1 MNLTPMGKENSNKF
15 MGSASVYIAN
25 INRTLKNI
33 KLSVLADY
41 VWRDSIGI
49 VIITNKVASSSNLQ
63 TIENVIKNMENL
75 NSDDIETLQLSQSKS
90 YLKIMGI
97 LFFIKNTNILI
108 SVDFVEIAIKSNHIF
123 DNLLLASKLR
133 VIKASL
139 KFDIAIVWINI

>member
-1 MNLTPMGKENSNKF
+1 
-15 MGSASVYIAN
+15 
-25 INRTLKNI
+25 
-33 KLSVLADY
+33 
-41 VWRDSIGI
+41 
-49 VIITNKVASSSNLQ
+49 VASSSNLQ
-63 TIENVIKNMENL
+63 TIENVIKNMENI

-90 YLKIMGI
+90 YLKIIGI

>member
-1 MNLTPMGKENSNKF
+1 
-15 MGSASVYIAN
+15 
-25 INRTLKNI
+25 
-33 KLSVLADY
+33 
-41 VWRDSIGI
+41 
-49 VIITNKVASSSNLQ
+49 VASSSNLQ
-63 TIENVIKNMENL
+63 TIENVIENMENI

>member
-1 MNLTPMGKENSNKF
+1 
-15 MGSASVYIAN
+15 
-25 INRTLKNI
+25 
-33 KLSVLADY
+33 
-41 VWRDSIGI
+41 
-49 VIITNKVASSSNLQ
+49 
-63 TIENVIKNMENL
+63 MENL

>member
-1 MNLTPMGKENSNKF
+1 
-15 MGSASVYIAN
+15 
-25 INRTLKNI
+25 
-33 KLSVLADY
+33 
-41 VWRDSIGI
+41 
-49 VIITNKVASSSNLQ
+49 VASSSNLQ

-139 KFDIAIVWINI
+139 KFNIAIVWINI